1 MRNHS
6 NKLAYYLINSITL
19 YRIITAPLLVY
30 LLFINEL
37 DWFKWLLGV
46 SFFTDL
52 IDGELA
58 RSYQVTSVL
67 GTRLDSIGDDLTVLV
82 AIFGLWYLNADFLLQ
97 EWTVL
102 VPLVFLFLFQMG
114 SALFRYGKI
123 TSFHTYLAK
132 LAALTQGV
140 FLLSY
145 FFLGT
150 VQYALFYAAVVI
162 TSIELLEEIILVY
175 WLPEWESNVKG
186 LWWVW
191 KRKR

>member
-1 MRNHS
+1 MPKNS

-30 LLFINEL
+30 LLLTNEL

-58 RSYQVTSVL
+58 RSYQVTSIL

-132 LAALTQGV
+132 LAALMQGI

-150 VQYALFYAAVVI
+150 EQYALFYAAVVI

>member
-150 VQYALFYAAVVI
+150 VQYALFYAAVAI

>member
-30 LLFINEL
+30 MLFINEL

-132 LAALTQGV
+132 LAALTQGI

-191 KRKR
+191 RRKQ

>member
-1 MRNHS
+1 MKPNRN
-6 NKLAYYLINSITL
+6 KTLFYLINSITL
-19 YRIITAPLLVY
+19 YRIITVPLLVY
-30 LLFINEL
+30 LLLTEQL
-37 DWFKWLLGV
+37 DWFKWLIGI

-58 RSYQVTSVL
+58 RNYNVTSVL

-82 AIFGLWYLNADFLLQ
+82 AIFGLWYLNPSFIKQEWVMLVPLSFLFLLQ
-97 EWTVL
+97 T
-102 VPLVFLFLFQMG
+102 G
-114 SALFRYGKI
+114 AALYRYGKI

-145 FFLGT
+145 FFLENI
-150 VQYALFYAAVVI
+150 QYTLFYTAVVV
-162 TSIELLEEIILVY
+162 TGIELTEEIILVY
-175 WLPEWESNVKG
+175 LLPQWESNVKG

-191 KRKR
+191 KRKQ

>member
-1 MRNHS
+1 MKPTRN
-6 NKLAYYLINSITL
+6 KPLFYLINSITL

-30 LLFINEL
+30 LLLTGKL
-37 DWFKWLLGV
+37 DWFKWLIGI

-58 RSYQVTSVL
+58 RNYNVTSVL

-82 AIFGLWYLNADFLLQ
+82 AIFGLWYLNPSFIKQ
-97 EWTVL
+97 EWVVL
-102 VPLVFLFLFQMG
+102 VPLSFLFLLQTG
-114 SALFRYGKI
+114 SALYRYGKI

-140 FLLSY
+140 FLLSF
-145 FFLGT
+145 FFLENI
-150 VQYALFYAAVVI
+150 QYTLFYTAVVV
-162 TSIELLEEIILVY
+162 TGIELIEEIILVFL
-175 WLPEWESNVKG
+175 LPQWESNVKG

-191 KRKR
+191 KRKQ

>member
-6 NKLAYYLINSITL
+6 NKLAYYLINCITL

-30 LLFINEL
+30 LLLTNEL
-37 DWFKWLLGV
+37 NWFKWLLGI

-58 RSYQVTSVL
+58 RSYKVTSVL
-67 GTRLDSIGDDLTVLV
+67 GARLDSIGDDLTVLV
-82 AIFGLWYLNADFLLQ
+82 AIFGLWYLNSDFLLQ
-97 EWTVL
+97 EWAVL
-102 VPLVFLFLFQMG
+102 APLAFLFLFQMG

-123 TSFHTYLAK
+123 TSFHTMLAK

-145 FFLGT
+145 FFLGN
-150 VQYALFYAAVVI
+150 VQYALFYAAIVI
-162 TSIELLEEIILVY
+162 TGIELLEEIILVY
-175 WLPEWESNVKG
+175 WLPEWESNIKG

>member
-175 WLPEWESNVKG
+175 SLPEWESNVKG

>member
-1 MRNHS
+1 MKPTRN
-6 NKLAYYLINSITL
+6 KTLFYLINSITL

-30 LLFINEL
+30 LLLTEQL
-37 DWFKWLLGV
+37 DWFKWLIGI

-58 RSYQVTSVL
+58 RNYNVTSVL

-82 AIFGLWYLNADFLLQ
+82 AIFGLWYLNPSFIKQEWVMLVPLSFLFLLQ
-97 EWTVL
+97 T
-102 VPLVFLFLFQMG
+102 G
-114 SALFRYGKI
+114 AALYRYGKI

-140 FLLSY
+140 FLLSF
-145 FFLGT
+145 FFLENI
-150 VQYALFYAAVVI
+150 QYTLFYTAVVV
-162 TSIELLEEIILVY
+162 TGIELTEEIILVY
-175 WLPEWESNVKG
+175 LLPQWESNVKG

-191 KRKR
+191 KRKQ